1 MFTQQTNILSAV
13 LLQLYSAAAAVLL
26 WAWIMLLNFFLYLS
40 NSLLFLMKY
49 STAANTSPF
58 YVGNLGLLVSS
69 FVWQINMIL
78 IVGVSEAR

>member
-1 MFTQQTNILSAV
+1 
-13 LLQLYSAAAAVLL
+13 
-26 WAWIMLLNFFLYLS
+26 
-40 NSLLFLMKY
+40 MKY